1 MGDEMTVCIG
11 CSEIQSAPITDVK
24 HQKWLIV

>member
-24 HQKWLIV
+24 HQK